1 MATIKDIANAAGVSV
16 ATVSH
21 VVNNTRFVSPEL
33 RKRVEEGLQMQKPP
47 NFVVKRKCRKKERK
61 KKDADGGAE
70 SNCSRCRTGV
80 LSLSYIISFLPTLT
94 VLLNRNYVNWQGSRD
109 VNWFV

>member
-33 RKRVEEGLQMQKPP
+33 RKRVRGREQRNPRIKKNEKENPFFLHLYSAQRNVQKQRGKSG
-47 NFVVKRKCRKKERK
+47 FSLHFGTGKCILELKKM
-61 KKDADGGAE
+61 
-70 SNCSRCRTGV
+70 
-80 LSLSYIISFLPTLT
+80 
-94 VLLNRNYVNWQGSRD
+94 
-109 VNWFV
+109 

>member
-33 RKRVEEGLQMQKPP
+33 RKRVEEAIANAETPSK
-47 NFVVKRKCRKKERK
+47 NFCGSKKRKNAGKRAVKKI
-61 KKDADGGAE
+61 
-70 SNCSRCRTGV
+70 RC
-80 LSLSYIISFLPTLT
+80 
-94 VLLNRNYVNWQGSRD
+94 
-109 VNWFV
+109 

>member
-33 RKRVEEGLQMQKPP
+33 VNELKKRLQMQK
-47 NFVVKRKCRKKERK
+47 
-61 KKDADGGAE
+61 
-70 SNCSRCRTGV
+70 
-80 LSLSYIISFLPTLT
+80 
-94 VLLNRNYVNWQGSRD
+94 LLQIL
-109 VNWFV
+109 

>member
-33 RKRVEEGLQMQKPP
+33 RKRVEEAIANAETPP
-47 NFVVKRKCRKKERK
+47 NFVVKKKMQEKERSK
-61 KKDADGGAE
+61 KQILMEKQK

-80 LSLSYIISFLPTLT
+80 LSLSYVISFC
-94 VLLNRNYVNWQGSRD
+94 S
-109 VNWFV
+109 F

>member
-33 RKRVEEGLQMQKPP
+33 RKRVEEAIANSSKFCG
-47 NFVVKRKCRKKERK
+47 KKENAGKRAEK
-61 KKDADGGAE
+61 K
-70 SNCSRCRTGV
+70 
-80 LSLSYIISFLPTLT
+80 
-94 VLLNRNYVNWQGSRD
+94 
-109 VNWFV
+109 

>member
-33 RKRVEEGLQMQKPP
+33 RKRVEEAIANAETPP
-47 NFVVKRKCRKKERK
+47 NFVVKKKM
-61 KKDADGGAE
+61 
-70 SNCSRCRTGV
+70 
-80 LSLSYIISFLPTLT
+80 
-94 VLLNRNYVNWQGSRD
+94 Q
-109 VNWFV
+109 

>member
-33 RKRVEEGLQMQKPP
+33 RKRVEEAIANAETPP
-47 NFVVKRKCRKKERK
+47 NFVVKKENAGKRAEKK
-61 KKDADGGAE
+61 
-70 SNCSRCRTGV
+70 
-80 LSLSYIISFLPTLT
+80 
-94 VLLNRNYVNWQGSRD
+94 
-109 VNWFV
+109 

>member
-33 RKRVEEGLQMQKPP
+33 RKRVEEAIG
-47 NFVVKRKCRKKERK
+47 KCRNSSKFCGKKENAGKRAEK
-61 KKDADGGAE
+61 K
-70 SNCSRCRTGV
+70 
-80 LSLSYIISFLPTLT
+80 
-94 VLLNRNYVNWQGSRD
+94 
-109 VNWFV
+109 

>member
-33 RKRVEEGLQMQKPP
+33 RKRVEEAIANACLYLF
-47 NFVVKRKCRKKERK
+47 N
-61 KKDADGGAE
+61 
-70 SNCSRCRTGV
+70 S
-80 LSLSYIISFLPTLT
+80 
-94 VLLNRNYVNWQGSRD
+94 
-109 VNWFV
+109 

>member
-33 RKRVEEGLQMQKPP
+33 RKRVEEAIANAETPP
-47 NFVVKRKCRKKERK
+47 NFVVKKKMQEKERSK
-61 KKDADGGAE
+61 K
-70 SNCSRCRTGV
+70 SNVNAIYVRCR
-80 LSLSYIISFLPTLT
+80 
-94 VLLNRNYVNWQGSRD
+94 RACQE
-109 VNWFV
+109 

>member
-33 RKRVEEGLQMQKPP
+33 RKRVEEAIANAETPP
-47 NFVVKRKCRKKERK
+47 NFVVKKKMQEKCW
-61 KKDADGGAE
+61 AV
-70 SNCSRCRTGV
+70 CSG
-80 LSLSYIISFLPTLT
+80 SLSINSPFCL
-94 VLLNRNYVNWQGSRD
+94 SC
-109 VNWFV
+109 

>member
-33 RKRVEEGLQMQKPP
+33 RKRVEEAIANAETPP
-47 NFVVKRKCRKKERK
+47 NFVVKRKCRKRAEK
-61 KKDADGGAE
+61 K
-70 SNCSRCRTGV
+70 
-80 LSLSYIISFLPTLT
+80 
-94 VLLNRNYVNWQGSRD
+94 
-109 VNWFV
+109 